1 MCVVIWKR
9 EAKLYPCI
17 LINSLLLLV
26 ITFTE
31 ELLRNQNKDGCPV
44 VHSNM
49 MGPPAVWWATTKSQC
64 NSGQSNGTGLEK
76 HFKAGCSNY
85 TGSGKS
91 HMRITLLEHM
101 DTTVERL
108 EVANHVAGS
117 CRCTDCGRL
126 KDLEDK
132 WILRLGSLHGP
143 FGLNHCHARVT

>member
-1 MCVVIWKR
+1 MEERSQVIS
-9 EAKLYPCI
+9 CI

-76 HFKAGCSNY
+76 HFKAGYPND
-85 TGSGKS
+85 TGGGKS
-91 HMRITLLEHM
+91 LIIITLLKHM
-101 DTTVERL
+101 DTNVERS
-108 EVANHVAGS
+108 EAANYVAGA
-117 CRCTDCGRL
+117 CRCTECGRL

-132 WILRLGSLHGP
+132 WILRLGSLHRP
-143 FGLNHCHARVT
+143 FGLNTRDEIQVKSSV